1 MKLDIGSGRKHF
13 EDYVT
18 LDKDPKVGADLCLD
32 IEDFTPSPQF
42 IDEFGIGGID
52 EIRAFHI
59 LEHIRPENK
68 VKVIK
73 TFYELLKIGGILHIE
88 VPIATTVQFWQ
99 DPTHLSG
106 WTPETFWYFTKGN
119 RFGEAFAKRHSDARL
134 FEKIEDEIRD
144 GWAYRIKLKKI

>member
-13 EDYVT
+13 EDYKT
-18 LDKDPKVGADLCLD
+18 IDKDPKVEADFCLD
-32 IEDFTPSPQF
+32 IEEQEFE
-42 IDEFGIGGID
+42 DEFGKGSIE

-59 LEHIRPENK
+59 LEHIKPENK

-73 TFYELLKIGGILHIE
+73 ALYELLIVGGILHIE